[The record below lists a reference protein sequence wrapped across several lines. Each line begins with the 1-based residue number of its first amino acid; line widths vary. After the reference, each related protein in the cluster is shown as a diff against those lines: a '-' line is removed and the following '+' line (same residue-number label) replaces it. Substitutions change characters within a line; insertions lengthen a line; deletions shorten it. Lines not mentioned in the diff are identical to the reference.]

1 MVSAS
6 PLTRSSHHAG
16 EDFAKLQAARRA
28 LDAKH
33 GAKSLAPSRRHGVL
47 PYTPE
52 QLFTLV
58 GDVEAYPQFVPWITA
73 MRTWNG
79 RADALVSTVDAEAQ
93 VGFSFLREK
102 FATRVRRDATALTV
116 DVSLLYGPFKR
127 LSNQWRFVPNET
139 GTTVEFVIDFA
150 FKSSAAGRDAGRQYR
165 QGGQQADRLLR
176 GPRPDDLRA
185 EDLAGT
191 CPRGVSPSAGSALEH
206 GDTPQGHCPRSW
218 RSSAP

>member
-1 MVSAS
+1 
-6 PLTRSSHHAG
+6 
-16 EDFAKLQAARRA
+16 
-28 LDAKH
+28 
-33 GAKSLAPSRRHGVL
+33 VL

-79 RADALVSTVDAEAQ
+79 RADAQVSTVDAEAQ

-102 FATRVRRDATALTV
+102 FATRVRRDASAQTV

-127 LSNQWRFVPNET
+127 LSNQWRFLPHET

-150 FKSSAAGRDAGRQYR
+150 FKSRMLDAMLAANIDKAAAKLIGCFE
-165 QGGQQADRLLR
+165 DRAR
-176 GPRPDDLRA
+176 VIY
-185 EDLAGT
+185 
-191 CPRGVSPSAGSALEH
+191 GVKV
-206 GDTPQGHCPRSW
+206 
-218 RSSAP
+218 